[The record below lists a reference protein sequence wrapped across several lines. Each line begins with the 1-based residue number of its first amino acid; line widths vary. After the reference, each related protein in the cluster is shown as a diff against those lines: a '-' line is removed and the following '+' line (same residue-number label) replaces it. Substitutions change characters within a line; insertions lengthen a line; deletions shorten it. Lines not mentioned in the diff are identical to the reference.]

1 MNLNIDQELKD
12 LIPKLSQDEYRLLEE
27 SILNEGCRDAII
39 TWNDI
44 IIDGHNRYE
53 ICSKHRIPFKTED
66 RDFENKDKVK
76 EWMIINQFGRRN
88 ISNYHRCELAL
99 KLEAIIKTK
108 AKEKEHMRKT
118 TSQNSD
124 KSFPIID
131 TKKELAKIAQVSHDT
146 IAKVKV
152 IQEQA
157 PEEIKQK
164 LEAGTVSI
172 NEAYTEI
179 KKEQKKAQKE
189 QIRNDLANEGSKKKI
204 DIDLRFGDFI
214 EVFSDLPDGSID
226 CIITD
231 PPYPYDYI
239 NEWSKL
245 AKFAKRVLKPN
256 GYCIAYSGQMYLPE
270 VMKRMSEH
278 LDYYWTFAVYHEG
291 QTQIVMGVNLM
302 CRWKPVLIFQNGKK
316 KLPNTFQ
323 DYFIS
328 EAREKDGHEWQQSQS
343 GVAYLVEMFTKQND
357 KVLDPFAGSGTT
369 LIVAKNKARIALGA
383 EVDEQTYNIAKALL

>member
-39 TWNDI
+39 TWNDT

-66 RDFENKDKVK
+66 RDFESKDKVK

-172 NEAYTEI
+172 NEAYKEI
-179 KKEQKKAQKE
+179 KRQEVIEKQQVKFEELKQKE
-189 QIRNDLANEGSKKKI
+189 ILPTTGRYDVIVIDPPWKMEKIKRDVAIEQVGFDYPTMTIDEIKEFDIPAEDDCHVFMWITHKHLPSGFEIFDSWGVKYVFTMVWHKNGGFQPFGLPQYNCEFVLYGKIGNPQFADLKAFNTCFKADRTHHSAKPDEFYELIRRVTAGKRI
-204 DIDLRFGDFI
+204 DIFNRRDI
-214 EVFSDLPDGSID
+214 EGFDKWG
-226 CIITD
+226 
-231 PPYPYDYI
+231 
-239 NEWSKL
+239 NE
-245 AKFAKRVLKPN
+245 A
-256 GYCIAYSGQMYLPE
+256 
-270 VMKRMSEH
+270 
-278 LDYYWTFAVYHEG
+278 
-291 QTQIVMGVNLM
+291 
-302 CRWKPVLIFQNGKK
+302 
-316 KLPNTFQ
+316 
-323 DYFIS
+323 
-328 EAREKDGHEWQQSQS
+328 
-343 GVAYLVEMFTKQND
+343 
-357 KVLDPFAGSGTT
+357 
-369 LIVAKNKARIALGA
+369 
-383 EVDEQTYNIAKALL
+383 